1 MQIETEQ
8 HPYGE
13 GDASYRAAG
22 GFEGLLGLVERFYRK
37 MDELPEAARIRAM
50 HPDDLT
56 VSKDKLARFLSGW
69 LGGPR
74 LYDGSQLTADGY
86 VNNFGNS
93 WVMAMQFTDDGP
105 VARAVMVYSQSED
118 PDSPHF
124 ADQTLLQET
133 NDLRDVLYTTAA
145 IDADPALVELQLVLD

>member
-74 LYDGSQLTADGY
+74 LYDETYGPIRIP
-86 VNNFGNS
+86 
-93 WVMAMQFTDDGP
+93 MAHRHLDVGEP
-105 VARAVMVYSQSED
+105 E
-118 PDSPHF
+118 
-124 ADQTLLQET
+124 
-133 NDLRDVLYTTAA
+133 RDAWLACMTAA
-145 IDADPALVELQLVLD
+145 LEETDHEAAFKRYLMRALFVPAERIRVVVSS